1 VCDFSW
7 DFLGEEN
14 GVSFNQLH
22 KFSFTKI
29 TAFVIVIVFVFVFV
43 IVIVIVIVIVMIVA
57 AGSNCRRRRVTRRHC
72 RELSGPSPARA
83 VELRANRIEHGLIAA
98 RLVD

>member
-14 GVSFNQLH
+14 GVSSNQLH
-22 KFSFTKI
+22 EFSLTKI
-29 TAFVIVIVFVFVFV
+29 TAF
-43 IVIVIVIVIVMIVA
+43 VIVIVIVMIVA

-72 RELSGPSPARA
+72 RDLSGPSPARA
-83 VELRANRIEHGLIAA
+83 GELRADRIEHGLIAA
-98 RLVD
+98 CLGD